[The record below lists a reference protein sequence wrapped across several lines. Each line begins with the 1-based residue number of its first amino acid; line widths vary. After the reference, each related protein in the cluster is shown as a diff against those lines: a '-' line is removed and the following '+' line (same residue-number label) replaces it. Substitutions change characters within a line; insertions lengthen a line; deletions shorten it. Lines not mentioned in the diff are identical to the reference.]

1 MNNFIN
7 HHLSKDCFRQLKKTT
22 LISVL
27 VFGTCTLLQGCIPIL
42 VGAAI
47 MNEGKQKEA
56 YTAYANEVMK
66 DNTQREI
73 HGLKTNTAMTYAEW
87 KHSLGI
93 TPKNEQ
99 MTGMPGAPRPAM
111 PGMQN

>member
-1 MNNFIN
+1 MNDFIK
-7 HHLSKDCFRQLKKTT
+7 HHPSEDFFRQLKKTT

-47 MNEGKQKEA
+47 INEGKQKEA
-56 YTAYANEVMK
+56 YTAYTNEVMK

-73 HGLKTNTAMTYAEW
+73 HGLKLNPTMTYAEW
-87 KHSLGI
+87 KKSLGI
-93 TPKNEQ
+93 TEKPAGCTNS
-99 MTGMPGAPRPAM
+99 TGFKC
-111 PGMQN
+111 

>member
-1 MNNFIN
+1 MKLQQSEKYLTHFKKNTLLSIFI
-7 HHLSKDCFRQLKKTT
+7 L
-22 LISVL
+22 
-27 VFGTCTLLQGCIPIL
+27 GTCSLLQGCIPIF

-56 YTAYANEVMK
+56 YTSYSNEVMK

-73 HGLKTNTAMTYAEW
+73 HGLKTNTPMTYAEW
-87 KHSLGI
+87 KKSLGI
-93 TPKNEQ
+93 TPKNEP
-99 MTGMPGAPRPAM
+99 MVGSSGAPRPAM

>member
-1 MNNFIN
+1 MN
-7 HHLSKDCFRQLKKTT
+7 HQRSEDCIKELKKITS
-22 LISVL
+22 ISIL
-27 VFGTCTLLQGCIPIL
+27 VFGACTLVQGCIPIF

-56 YTAYANEVMK
+56 YTSYSNEVMK

-73 HGLKTNTAMTYAEW
+73 HGLKINTAMTYVEW
-87 KHSLGI
+87 KKSLGI
-93 TPKNEQ
+93 TPKNEP
-99 MTGMPGAPRPAM
+99 TAGMPGAPRPAM